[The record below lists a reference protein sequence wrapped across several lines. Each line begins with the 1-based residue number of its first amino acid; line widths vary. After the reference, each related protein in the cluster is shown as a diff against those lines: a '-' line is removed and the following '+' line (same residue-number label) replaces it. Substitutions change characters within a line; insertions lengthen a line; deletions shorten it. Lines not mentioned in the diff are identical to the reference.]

1 VARSGD
7 IEGRMAIVILGGL
20 PTSTALDLL
29 VLPALA
35 LRPPAEE

>member
-7 IEGRMAIVILGGL
+7 IEGRMAIVMLCGL
-20 PTSTALDLL
+20 TTSTALDLP
-29 VLPALA
+29 VLPTLA